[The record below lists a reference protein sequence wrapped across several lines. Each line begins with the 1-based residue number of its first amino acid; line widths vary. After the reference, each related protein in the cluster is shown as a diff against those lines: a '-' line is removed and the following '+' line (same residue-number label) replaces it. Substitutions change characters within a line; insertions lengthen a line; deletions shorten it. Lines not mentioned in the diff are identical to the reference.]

1 MSFKSFKM
9 PDLGSGSDFLKKIK
23 PNIFSVV
30 TMLLGLILL
39 SYTVSTQ
46 SKLPLSCT
54 SEKVQMGLNFMT
66 MICVM
71 LVVLP
76 VTHLMCNGGCIC
88 KFENVNYRY
97 IVSFLLLILGV
108 TGAIIWSDLK
118 DNCDEKQGHEFIGF
132 ITVFG
137 IVLSMLVFFGPMILQ
152 KLKIYL

>member
-1 MSFKSFKM
+1 M
-9 PDLGSGSDFLKKIK
+9 PSKLFNITTVSGSDFINNIK
-23 PNIFSVV
+23 PNIFSIV
-30 TMLLGLILL
+30 TILIGLLLL

-76 VTHLMCNGGCIC
+76 ITHLMCNKNCTC
-88 KFENVNYRY
+88 KFDINYRY

-108 TGAIIWSDLK
+108 TGAVIWSDLK
-118 DNCDEKQGHEFIGF
+118 DNCDEKQGQDFIGF

-137 IVLSMLVFFGPMILQ
+137 IVLSVIVFFGPVILE
-152 KLKIYL
+152 KLKVLTK